1 MGLVYLLFILVVV
14 GLAVVGWVVSFGEMY
29 DEGSMSAF
37 ECGFIS
43 FDGARLTFS
52 LQFFLVAVVFLVF
65 DVEIALILPLPV
77 VLISSSGA
85 LLAMIFSVFVIVV
98 LGGLYY
104 EWGSGVLDWGY

>member
-1 MGLVYLLFILVVV
+1 M
-14 GLAVVGWVVSFGEMY
+14 VSFGDIY
-29 DEGSMSAF
+29 DDGRMRAF

-77 VLISSSGA
+77 VLTSSSGA
-85 LLAMIFSVFVIVV
+85 LLSVIFIVFVIVV

-104 EWGSGVLDWGY
+104 E